1 MDKSKSRGRTASKQA
16 WRERIWSLLTRRRVG
31 RFPLPLNDRIPNFAG
46 AEQAA
51 ARLAALPEWR
61 AARTLKCNP
70 DAPQRA
76 VRLRALREG
85 KDVYVA
91 VPRLRAERCFIHLD
105 PRRIPAARL
114 AAAATIGGAAALGV
128 PVAPHELPHV
138 DLVVAGSVAV
148 NRRGAR
154 LGKGGGYSDLEFA
167 LAAELG
173 AVDARTTVVTTVH
186 DLQVVDGAIPM
197 TAHDVPVDLVVTP
210 TRVLRARRA
219 SPRPRGIRWD
229 ELDAAQL
236 AAMPAVA
243 GRKARPGGVE
253 SARRRSRVRSGPV
266 LKGEGHDH

>member
-1 MDKSKSRGRTASKQA
+1 MDNSKRRGQTTSKQRL
-16 WRERIWSLLTRRRVG
+16 REKIWALLTRRRVG
-31 RFPLPLNDRIPNFAG
+31 RFPLPLDDRIPNFAG

-51 ARLAALPEWR
+51 ERLAALPEWR

-70 DAPQRA
+70 DAPQRP

-91 VPRLRAERCFIHLD
+91 VPRLRAAKCFLHLD
-105 PRRIPAARL
+105 PRRIPPQRL
-114 AAAATIGGAAALGV
+114 AAAATIGGAAALGT
-128 PVAPHELPHV
+128 PMAPDELPHI

-154 LGKGGGYSDLEFA
+154 VGKGGGYSDLEFA

-186 DLQVVDGAIPM
+186 DLQLIPGEIPM
-197 TAHDVPVDLVVTP
+197 TAHDVPVDIVVTP
-210 TRVLRARRA
+210 TRTLRARRTRA
-219 SPRPRGIRWD
+219 RPRRIRWN

-236 AAMPAVA
+236 AAMPPLS
-243 GRKARPGGVE
+243 KL
-253 SARRRSRVRSGPV
+253 RR
-266 LKGEGHDH
+266 

>member
-1 MDKSKSRGRTASKQA
+1 VDKSKSQGRTASKQA
-16 WRERIWSLLTRRRVG
+16 VRERIWSLLTRRRVG

-85 KDVYVA
+85 KDVFVA

-128 PVAPHELPHV
+128 PVAPRELPHV

-154 LGKGGGYSDLEFA
+154 VGKGGGYSDLEFA

-219 SPRPRGIRWD
+219 PARPRGIRWD

-243 GRKARPGGVE
+243 ARKARAGGVE